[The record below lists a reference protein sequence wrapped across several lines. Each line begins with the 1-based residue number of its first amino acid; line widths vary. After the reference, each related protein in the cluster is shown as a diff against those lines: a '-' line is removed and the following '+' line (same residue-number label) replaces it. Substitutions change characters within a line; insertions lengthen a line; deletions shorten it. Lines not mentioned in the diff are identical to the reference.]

1 MDQTATD
8 AGLEARL
15 VRRAR
20 WGGQEAFAQLYRMHA
35 RAVYSLALRLTGNAA
50 TAEDITQEVFLK
62 MLGFLGG
69 FREDAPLRPWLKRVT
84 ANLAI
89 DRLRRERPQL
99 SEAFDEQW
107 FDAGGSPAT
116 GAETSSL
123 LRRLPPLAR
132 TLVWLHEMEG
142 WSHPELAQRFGRSES
157 WSKSIVSRALAR
169 LRTELEKE
177 QNDVQ
182 P

>member
-1 MDQTATD
+1 MDLIAKD
-8 AGLEARL
+8 AELEARL

-20 WGGQEAFAQLYRMHA
+20 WGGEEAFAQLYAMHA
-35 RAVYSLALRLTGNAA
+35 KAVYSLALRLSGNPAA
-50 TAEDITQEVFLK
+50 AEDITQDVFLK
-62 MLGFLGG
+62 MLGFLDG
-69 FREDAPLRPWLKRVT
+69 FREGAPLRPWLKRVT

-99 SEAFDEQW
+99 TETFDEQW
-107 FDAGGSPAT
+107 FDT
-116 GAETSSL
+116 GDAAHTEAETSRL

-142 WSHPELAQRFGRSES
+142 WSHRELATRFGRSES

-169 LRTELEKE
+169 LRAGLEEE

-182 P
+182 S